1 MPSSR
6 KQTRTLCADCRQ
18 LPLTFARAPAGPGHS
33 AFRPSTLLWLIELAQ
48 GGLDRA
54 QEQGRSDPANA
65 GAWAEIADTHAE
77 AIREYKGYL

>member
-1 MPSSR
+1 MP
-6 KQTRTLCADCRQ
+6 QHPAQ
-18 LPLTFARAPAGPGHS
+18 LPLAFARAPAGLGHS

-54 QEQGRSDPANA
+54 LEQGRNDPANA
-65 GAWAEIADTHAE
+65 GAWAEIADTHAG